1 MDAKMIAHNISLT
14 PTLSQWR
21 SLRLKPKHTFVV
33 GVLAR
38 PSDNIAEETL
48 KKTNVYND
56 NWFDKL
62 AINHLSKS
70 VQAATGN
77 LLISSFLS
85 YQVDFVIFFVYD
97 QF

>member
-1 MDAKMIAHNISLT
+1 MNAKMITHNMSLT
-14 PTLSQWR
+14 PTLAHWN
-21 SLRLKPKHTFVV
+21 LRLKPKKATFVV

-38 PSDNIAEETL
+38 PTEETL
-48 KKTNVYND
+48 SKTHVYKD

-77 LLISSFLS
+77 NCFR
-85 YQVDFVIFFVYD
+85 VKFVFFFYC
-97 QF
+97 

>member
-1 MDAKMIAHNISLT
+1 MKINNYSQMDSKMIAHNMSLT
-14 PTLSQWR
+14 PTLAQWKK
-21 SLRLKPKHTFVV
+21 LRLKPKHTFVV

-38 PSDNIAEETL
+38 PTDDISEETL
-48 KKTNVYND
+48 RKTNVYKD

-77 LLISSFLS
+77 SSLFRL
-85 YQVDFVIFFVYD
+85 V
-97 QF
+97 